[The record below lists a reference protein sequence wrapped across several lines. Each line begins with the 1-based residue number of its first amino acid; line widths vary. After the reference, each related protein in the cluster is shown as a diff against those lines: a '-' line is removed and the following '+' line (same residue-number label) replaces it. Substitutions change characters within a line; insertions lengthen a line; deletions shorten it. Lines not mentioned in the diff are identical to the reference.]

1 MDTLQVND
9 ASAAKRRLHSN
20 TVSGVRPP
28 ALDLSLARPANI
40 RRNSE
45 GSPRIPPVEIMEPT
59 PVETS
64 FDQKDEFLKEDN
76 SRPSSGNSQVHTVDS
91 SFKAEPKTAVNNS
104 SALSLLESG
113 SKKKSRSRA
122 SSLTSSLINEIKENP
137 TIQKVSSTLAQKI
150 KHPQSSENSNTD
162 KSSID
167 GNHSNTAPSS
177 TSTYDLANVKR
188 NQDFHALFRSVP
200 EDDSLIEDYGC
211 ALQKEILLQGR
222 IYVSENHLCFNAN
235 IFGWITNL
243 VIAFADITNIEKK
256 ATAYFIPNAIQIST
270 DNAKY
275 FFASFL
281 SRDQAY
287 DLIVEIWHNCRPDL
301 FPPKECSIHSP
312 SDDELSDEE
321 DNDSDYDT
329 EEGSSEE
336 EADDKQVAVNGTIRD
351 IKTSEKSNQR
361 DVVETPQPTVQSNKV
376 NEKSQKGIENGQKRS
391 DGEVFTQKHEK
402 TNCKCENHYPN
413 VVLDTTYNGT
423 IEKIYKLLFHDEFLE
438 TFLID
443 NQKSTDFTMGEW
455 KKGEGDVKSTR
466 ELSYIKPLNNSLGPK
481 STKCYL
487 TQEVIHEDFDEYVT
501 VMNTTNTPDVPSGST
516 FSCKTRTC
524 FTWVGKQKVRVLVS
538 VAVEFTK
545 SSWLKSTIE
554 KASIDGQQTYY
565 KDLDAAL
572 HVYFK
577 EHQSEFG
584 GSGDEKKKKRKHRG
598 RRTHKSNV
606 QENKEN
612 PTQPISHNSMQSLL
626 NRFIDNVQSANLSHF
641 ALLCLILM
649 VIINIF
655 IARKMSF
662 IEQQLGELCQLIPA
676 QKSTQFIK
684 QPNTSEKRIY
694 DTKEEKALWELLNRL
709 DPDDASLKKVSRHT
723 TEKLEGKEDVW
734 DEDLYLSKST
744 KDRLD
749 KHINELSNMI
759 QEAGNNLKDVTK
771 SIHLQRQKLNE
782 E

>member
-1 MDTLQVND
+1 
-9 ASAAKRRLHSN
+9 
-20 TVSGVRPP
+20 
-28 ALDLSLARPANI
+28 
-40 RRNSE
+40 
-45 GSPRIPPVEIMEPT
+45 MEPT

-76 SRPSSGNSQVHTVDS
+76 SRPSSRNSQVHTVDS

-200 EDDSLIEDYGC
+200 EDDSLIEG
-211 ALQKEILLQGR
+211 KEYQFVIQC
-222 IYVSENHLCFNAN
+222 INA
-235 IFGWITNL
+235 L

-329 EEGSSEE
+329 EEGSSED
-336 EADDKQVAVNGTIRD
+336 EADDKQVAVNGTTRD

-361 DVVETPQPTVQSNKV
+361 DVVEAPQPTVQSNKV

-423 IEKIYKLLFHDEFLE
+423 VERIYKLLFHDEFLE

-443 NQKSTDFTMGEW
+443 NQKSTEFTMGEW
-455 KKGEGDVKSTR
+455 KKGEGDVKSVR

-487 TQEVIHEDFDEYVT
+487 TQEVIHEDFDECVT
-501 VMNTTNTPDVPSGST
+501 VLNTTNTPDVPSGSA

-524 FTWVGKQKVRVLVS
+524 FTWAGKQKVRVLVS

-545 SSWLKSTIE
+545 SSWLK
-554 KASIDGQQTYY
+554 
-565 KDLDAAL
+565 
-572 HVYFK
+572 
-577 EHQSEFG
+577 
-584 GSGDEKKKKRKHRG
+584 
-598 RRTHKSNV
+598 
-606 QENKEN
+606 
-612 PTQPISHNSMQSLL
+612 
-626 NRFIDNVQSANLSHF
+626 
-641 ALLCLILM
+641 C
-649 VIINIF
+649 
-655 IARKMSF
+655 
-662 IEQQLGELCQLIPA
+662 
-676 QKSTQFIK
+676 
-684 QPNTSEKRIY
+684 
-694 DTKEEKALWELLNRL
+694 
-709 DPDDASLKKVSRHT
+709 
-723 TEKLEGKEDVW
+723 KL
-734 DEDLYLSKST
+734 
-744 KDRLD
+744 
-749 KHINELSNMI
+749 
-759 QEAGNNLKDVTK
+759 
-771 SIHLQRQKLNE
+771 
-782 E
+782 